1 MSDDLHPEHELDP
14 AVLAA
19 LEADLSSP
27 SLWAEPPASLEDDLV
42 AAITAEAAAAAP
54 VAPAPASAS
63 TPRWLW
69 AVAAGFLLV
78 AGFGLGAALTGG
90 DDDAPEI
97 VGEIFP
103 LEGTDLAADA
113 DGEVELAVLLNG
125 LRIIL
130 AVDELPP
137 APDGMFY
144 EAWLLDA
151 DRGVVSAGTFH
162 MRNQTGRIELWAG
175 VTPEDYPN
183 FVVTLEADDGDP
195 TPTLDVVFE
204 ADVSSLIDS

>member
-1 MSDDLHPEHELDP
+1 MSDDLHPEHELDA

-19 LEADLSSP
+19 LETDLSSP
-27 SLWAEPPASLEDDLV
+27 SVWAEPPATLEDDLV
-42 AAITAEAAAAAP
+42 AAIVAEAATA
-54 VAPAPASAS
+54 APASAS

-90 DDDAPEI
+90 DDAPEI

-144 EAWLLDA
+144 EAWLLDT

-204 ADVSSLIDS
+204 ADVSSLVDS